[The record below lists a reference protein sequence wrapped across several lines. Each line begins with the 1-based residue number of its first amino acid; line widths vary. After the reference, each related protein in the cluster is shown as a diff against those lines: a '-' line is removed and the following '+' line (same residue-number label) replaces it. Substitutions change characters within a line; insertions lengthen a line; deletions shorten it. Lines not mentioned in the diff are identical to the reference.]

1 MKKLFGFLVAIVLI
15 INLSVLVYFINDTKK
30 LHAQVSDINNIRV
43 QLPAEFKD
51 ALLQQTVGTTKSMA
65 NTVLVQASKSISN
78 ELSHIGRENYG
89 TIAVLTN
96 GFNTVVMKLNDDVK
110 STLGSVNKICQ
121 EQEQK
126 QLKRIKDAE
135 TAFSL
140 YQRNPT
146 SDVAVLY
153 LQIAIRKNPAQL
165 KYLNELRR
173 IVDRSGLESGLVQ
186 EYQTMLSYCL
196 DEITDGGSLE
206 ELAAMVRD
214 LRFSVTKVEEEEHVA
229 QKSEQDRRVKELSE
243 EFAKGGLVVAFD
255 TAAQRVAK
263 RRMEVCRELMALE
276 SSDKYREEYTCADM
290 ITTVATM
297 SDRIEVC
304 MKNVENEISRI
315 NKMKTRQESEL
326 REVLIALDG
335 TSVSQPIALA
345 CQAVQALYRLDMTSL
360 PANIVEGCME
370 KIRYLDKRVQVSVI
384 TNDQIKADKI
394 IKYVEKMDDEAPWK
408 YSWIHTGRGQIT
420 EHLRQLDEQSKIVSK
435 YIGTIVNTEIAGKV
449 LDKQLTILEQ
459 SKEFQ
464 RHRLK
469 EYQKIASDELKAIAK
484 AIHEY
489 KAAAWRQE
497 FKKNQAEPLIER
509 LMKID
514 STSLVPEVNELYQYE
529 YAQLMTDFNAW
540 IEKEKAYEYKAEFM
554 IKLDGIEKLKLEDL

>member
-1 MKKLFGFLVAIVLI
+1 MKKLFGFLVPIVLI
-15 INLSVLVYFINDTKK
+15 VNLSALVYFINDTKK

-51 ALLQQTVGTTKSMA
+51 ALLEQTVGTTKSMA

-78 ELSHIGRENYG
+78 ELSHIDKENYS

-96 GFNTVVMKLNDDVK
+96 GFNTAVMKLNDDVK

-121 EQEQK
+121 EQEQR

-153 LQIAIRKNPAQL
+153 LQIAIRKNPSQL
-165 KYLNELRR
+165 RYLRELRK

-196 DEITDGGSLE
+196 DEIADDGSLE

-214 LRFSVTKVEEEEHVA
+214 LRFSVAKVEEEEHVA
-229 QKSEQDRRVKELSE
+229 EKSEQDRRVKELSE

-255 TAAQRVAK
+255 TAAQRIAK
-263 RRMEVCRELMALE
+263 RRMEICRELMALE

-297 SDRIEVC
+297 ADRIEVC

-315 NKMKTRQESEL
+315 NKMEVRQESEL
-326 REVLIALDG
+326 REVLTTLDG

-345 CQAVQALYRLDMTSL
+345 CQAVQSLYRLDMTSL
-360 PANIVEGCME
+360 PTNIVEGCME

-394 IKYVEKMDDEAPWK
+394 IKYVEKMDDETPW
-408 YSWIHTGRGQIT
+408 WIHAGRGQKT
-420 EHLRQLDEQSKIVSK
+420 GYLRQLDEQSKIISK
-435 YIGTIVNTEIAGKV
+435 YIGTIANTEIAGKV
-449 LDKQLTILEQ
+449 LDKQLTILER

-464 RHRLK
+464 RHRLR
-469 EYQKIASDELKAIAK
+469 EYQKMASDELKAIAK

-514 STSLVPEVNELYQYE
+514 STLLVPEVNELYQYE
-529 YAQLMTDFNAW
+529 HAQLMTDFNAW

>member
-1 MKKLFGFLVAIVLI
+1 MKKLFGFLVPIVLI
-15 INLSVLVYFINDTKK
+15 INLSALVYFINDTKK

-51 ALLQQTVGTTKSMA
+51 ALLEQTVGTTRSMA

-126 QLKRIKDAE
+126 QRKRIKDAE

-165 KYLNELRR
+165 KYLKELRR
-173 IVDRSGLESGLVQ
+173 IVDRSGLESALIQ

-196 DEITDGGSLE
+196 DEVTDDGSLE
-206 ELAAMVRD
+206 ELAAMVSD
-214 LRFSVTKVEEEEHVA
+214 LRFSVAKVEEEEHIA
-229 QKSEQDRRVKELSE
+229 EKSEKDRRVKELSE

-255 TAAQRVAK
+255 TAAQRVVK

-297 SDRIEVC
+297 ADRIEVC
-304 MKNVENEISRI
+304 IKNVENEISRI

-345 CQAVQALYRLDMTSL
+345 CQAVQSLYRLDMTSR
-360 PANIVEGCME
+360 PTNVVEGCME
-370 KIRYLDKRVQVSVI
+370 KIRYLDKRVQVLVI

-394 IKYVEKMDDEAPWK
+394 IKYVEKMDDEA
-408 YSWIHTGRGQIT
+408 SQRITTGRGQIT
-420 EHLRQLDEQSKIVSK
+420 EDLRQLDEQSKIISR

-449 LDKQLTILEQ
+449 LDKQLAILER

-464 RHRLK
+464 RRRLR
-469 EYQKIASDELKAIAK
+469 EYQKKSSDELKAIAK

-509 LMKID
+509 IVRID
-514 STSLVPEVNELYQYE
+514 STLLVPEVNELYQYE
-529 YAQLMTDFNAW
+529 YAQLMADFNAW
-540 IEKEKAYEYKAEFM
+540 IEKENAYEYKAEFM
-554 IKLDGIEKLKLEDL
+554 IKLDGIEKDKLENL

>member
-1 MKKLFGFLVAIVLI
+1 M
-15 INLSVLVYFINDTKK
+15 
-30 LHAQVSDINNIRV
+30 
-43 QLPAEFKD
+43 
-51 ALLQQTVGTTKSMA
+51 QQTVGTTKSMA

-96 GFNTVVMKLNDDVK
+96 GFNTVVMKLNDDIK

-165 KYLNELRR
+165 KYLKELRR

-196 DEITDGGSLE
+196 DEITDDDSLE
-206 ELAAMVRD
+206 ELVAMVRD
-214 LRFSVTKVEEEEHVA
+214 LRFSVAKVEEEEHVVE
-229 QKSEQDRRVKELSE
+229 KSEHDKRVKELNE
-243 EFAKGGLVVAFD
+243 ELMKGGLVIAFD

-263 RRMEVCRELMALE
+263 RRMEICKELMTIE
-276 SSDKYREEYTCADM
+276 SPDRYREEYTCAEM
-290 ITTVATM
+290 IATIATM
-297 SDRIEVC
+297 ADRIEVC
-304 MKNVENEISRI
+304 MKNVENAISRI
-315 NKMKTRQESEL
+315 NKMEVRQESEL
-326 REVLIALDG
+326 REVLTALDG
-335 TSVSQPIALA
+335 ASVSQPITLA
-345 CQAVQALYRLDMTSL
+345 CQAVQSLYRLDMTSR
-360 PANIVEGCME
+360 PTNVVEGCME
-370 KIRYLDKRVQVSVI
+370 KIRYLDKRIQVLVI

-394 IKYVEKMDDEAPWK
+394 IKYVEKMDDEAPQR
-408 YSWIHTGRGQIT
+408 ITTGRGQIT
-420 EHLRQLDEQSKIVSK
+420 EDLRQLDEQSKIISR

-449 LDKQLTILEQ
+449 LDKQLAILER

-464 RHRLK
+464 RRRLR
-469 EYQKIASDELKAIAK
+469 EYQKKSSDELKAIAK

-509 LMKID
+509 IVRID
-514 STSLVPEVNELYQYE
+514 STLLVPEVNELYQYE
-529 YAQLMTDFNAW
+529 YAQLMADFNAW
-540 IEKEKAYEYKAEFM
+540 IEKENAYEYKAEFM
-554 IKLDGIEKLKLEDL
+554 IKLDGIEKDKLENL